1 MPAPSEQHYPIII
14 NLHMFADA
22 GDNDCGTLLA
32 GFFEH
37 QLCHD
42 VGVVVVEMRYRLV
55 GYDKIEGLN
64 QGSHHSHTLLL
75 SKRHEANLAIHLVG
89 YAKALE
95 PRKDGLLVG
104 MLGDAILDL
113 HILKGCELREE
124 TQLLEKHADMVAANG
139 YPVANAIGHGV
150 DIVELKATAIVATI
164 AKKIAAES
172 ALALSALCFDKIF
185 LAFFE
190 L

>member
-1 MPAPSEQHYPIII
+1 MLVTTTAAPCLPASSSISCAMMSELWSSRCDI
-14 NLHMFADA
+14 
-22 GDNDCGTLLA
+22 
-32 GFFEH
+32 
-37 QLCHD
+37 
-42 VGVVVVEMRYRLV
+42 
-55 GYDKIEGLN
+55 GYDKVEGLN

-75 SKRHEANLAIHLVG
+75 SKRHKANLAIHLVG

-104 MLGDAILDL
+104 MLSDAILDL
-113 HILKGCELREE
+113 HILKGCKLRKEA
-124 TQLLEKHADMVAANG
+124 QLLEKHADMVAANG
-139 YPVANAIGHGV
+139 YPVANAIGHGIN
-150 DIVELKATAIVATI
+150 IVKLQAAAIVATI

-172 ALALSALCFDKIF
+172 ALALSTLCFDKIF